1 MRTINALYDNLIL
14 LLDTLVGANADAFEL
29 TLAEP
34 DKTKFATIITSL
46 IDEQNIVDAA
56 RAGGLI
62 YQNADLIIQSLN
74 NLTNDFPGFLT
85 PRKDQI
91 ISYLILFKFLIKN
104 WTLIPN
110 HRLRPAI
117 FKLKDIQIGSI
128 LHKNYF
134 YHDTADLANS
144 VFLLTLNNV
153 TELYDYLDSC
163 TISEILILHVLV
175 KLDASVD
182 LAHDTFILIRSQ
194 RTYNTKQILSFVKFQ
209 MIMEGM
215 FTHQPYEINHI
226 PATTNRKRIKIGNGY
241 HQFADTL
248 MILSEYNYQKDL
260 LDKYLRLYHVL
271 ENNMYRT
278 QIVKVER
285 ESTGSVFSIREF
297 QRLYKKITKGEEDV
311 LGGLFKDAFELDY
324 DPNPVVKLKTY
335 IMSLLKTVRTGMTPV
350 VINAMFTRMNLN
362 IDVNTVTN
370 GSLLSFYT
378 SVVYKFRNSMVHNRE
393 TEFHLMHETL
403 SNDIK
408 RFIEQFLIPTMEEM
422 VILLTVERNSVV
434 WYTNPHISVY
444 QE

>member
-14 LLDTLVGANADAFEL
+14 LLDTIVGANADVFEL

-34 DKTKFATIITSL
+34 NKTRFATIITSL

-56 RAGGLI
+56 RTSGLI
-62 YQNADLIIQSLN
+62 YQNADLIIQSIN
-74 NLTNDFPGFLT
+74 TLTADFPIFPT
-85 PRKDQI
+85 PKKDPI
-91 ISYLILFKFLIKN
+91 ISYLTLYKFLIKN

-110 HRLRPAI
+110 YRLRPAI
-117 FKLKDIQIGSI
+117 FKLRDIHIGS
-128 LHKNYF
+128 LVHKNYF
-134 YHDTADLANS
+134 YHDTDDLANS

-153 TELYDYLDSC
+153 TALYDYLDSC
-163 TISEILILHVLV
+163 TISEILILHVLA
-175 KLDASVD
+175 KLNSSTD
-182 LAHDTFILIRSQ
+182 LAFNTFILIRSQ

-215 FTHQPYEINHI
+215 FTHQPYEIIHN

-271 ENNMYRT
+271 ENSMYRT

-297 QRLYKKITKGEEDV
+297 QRLYKKISKGEEDV
-311 LGGLFKDAFELDY
+311 LNGLFKDAFELNY
-324 DPNPVVKLKTY
+324 TVGPAVKLKSF
-335 IMSLLKTVRTGMTPV
+335 IMSLLTTVKTGMTQLV
-350 VINAMFTRMNLN
+350 VNAMFTRLNLN
-362 IDVNTVTN
+362 IDINTINN
-370 GSLLSFYT
+370 GNLLSFYT

-403 SNDIK
+403 SPEIK
-408 RFIEQFLIPTMEEM
+408 QFIEEFLIPTMEET
-422 VILLTVERNSVV
+422 VILLTVEHNPIV
-434 WYTNPHISVY
+434 WYTNPHINVY